1 MSHAEPLSAAHRQ
14 RLAPPSADIE
24 GGNMRGLRK
33 YLVTAALAGGLALA
47 SAWGATG
54 SAAAAPAQP
63 NTTGVMSQS
72 APAQELAPASTLAW
86 SCGSWT
92 EVLPPGIWGMSCRN
106 SAPEQGAG
114 EAYNGRSYDVRLR
127 ITVKSRTPFGDV
139 NLGSCDGWVT
149 PGNYF
154 WCGDFY
160 LGAGV
165 NQYPVVAFFQQL
177 QP

>member
-1 MSHAEPLSAAHRQ
+1 MSNAGPLPVCCRQ
-14 RLAPPSADIE
+14 RLAPPPADK

-33 YLVTAALAGGLALA
+33 YLVTAVLAGGLALA
-47 SAWGATG
+47 SALGATG

-63 NTTGVMSQS
+63 DTNGVASQS
-72 APAQELAPASTLAW
+72 APAQELGPAGTLAW
-86 SCGSWT
+86 SCGSWA

-106 SAPEQGAG
+106 SAPPQGAG

-127 ITVKSRTPFGDV
+127 ITVKSRAPFGDV
-139 NLGSCDGWVT
+139 TLGSCDGWVA
-149 PGNYF
+149 PGNYL

-160 LGAGV
+160 LGEGIS
-165 NQYPVVAFFQQL
+165 QYPVVAFFQQL